1 MLARYGGY
9 RRNKIPEADQN
20 QYRCLAV
27 DRGICKGLEEENL
40 EKKKITWSSR
50 LGVVRRASYPSVE
63 NICKLKTL
71 NCYTKV
77 FLSSQW
83 ETP

>member
-9 RRNKIPEADQN
+9 WGNKIPGADQN

-27 DRGICKGLEEENL
+27 DKGSVKARGRKPR
-40 EKKKITWSSR
+40 KKITWSSR
-50 LGVVRRASYPSVE
+50 LVVVRRASYPSME

-71 NCYTKV
+71 NEGME
-77 FLSSQW
+77 SDG
-83 ETP
+83 